1 VTELFST
8 LYDDE
13 KRRIEARTTLTDEE
27 ITYADSVYFFTQ
39 AKSRWQK
46 VQKEN
51 PIFICP
57 QHKGHVRVLPEGE
70 TWGRFP
76 LVTKDTFSQAVKAA
90 FEQLQEPYSG
100 VYLLAEETTG
110 PVDWLPF
117 YSAQEEPAIQ
127 LEETQL
133 KREFEM
139 HAVKWY
145 EETMYISS
153 AVELVLHSSYQR
165 IIGMGPAV
173 LPLIFRDLKENER
186 DWFWALSSIT
196 GTDPVAPEDAGNVP
210 RMRAAWLSWGKQ
222 HEYI

>member
-1 VTELFST
+1 MTELSST

-13 KRRIEARTTLTDEE
+13 KRRIAVRTTLTDEE
-27 ITYADSVYFFTQ
+27 ITYVDSGYFFTE
-39 AKSRWQK
+39 ARHPWQK
-46 VQKEN
+46 VQKES

-57 QHKGHVRVLPEGE
+57 HHKGHVRIVPEGE
-70 TWGRFP
+70 TWGRAPF
-76 LVTKDTFSQAVKAA
+76 VTKDTFSQAVKAA
-90 FEQLQEPYSG
+90 FEQLQGPDSG
-100 VYLLAEETTG
+100 VYLPAGETTE

-117 YSAQEEPAIQ
+117 YSVRQEPAGQ

-139 HAVKWY
+139 HALKWY

-153 AVELVLHSSYQR
+153 AVEIVLHSSYQR

-196 GTDPVAPEDAGNVP
+196 GKDPVAQEDAGNVP
-210 RMRAAWLSWGKQ
+210 RMRAAWLSWAKR